1 METRVHGQG
10 MKLTIHLHLVPTLRM
25 SGTVPLLIYAFIAWT
40 GKTLPFCINL
50 DEFILVHISFYKLKA
65 VSYVCLICQR
75 VVDICQE
82 YNVTCDRN
90 CTTRN
95 VRCL

>member
-50 DEFILVHISFYKLKA
+50 DEFILVHISFHKLKA

-75 VVDICQE
+75 IVDICQE
-82 YNVTCDRN
+82 YSVTCDRN

-95 VRCL
+95 VPCL

>member
-10 MKLTIHLHLVPTLRM
+10 MKLTTHLHLVPTLRM
-25 SGTVPLLIYAFIAWT
+25 SGTVPLLIYAFIAWM

-50 DEFILVHISFYKLKA
+50 DEFILVHISFHKLKA
-65 VSYVCLICQR
+65 MSYVCLICQR

-82 YNVTCDRN
+82 YNVTRDKN

-95 VRCL
+95 VP